1 MMIELDFH
9 PTARGARKVRP
20 GVYVLV
26 DSQGNDVDTIN
37 ATEMGKILI
46 AEDDAR
52 HAEDV

>member
-1 MMIELDFH
+1 MIELDFH
-9 PTARGARKVRP
+9 PFARGARKVRP

-26 DSQGNDVDTIN
+26 DNEGNTVDTVD

>member
-1 MMIELDFH
+1 VIAWW
-9 PTARGARKVRP
+9 ARW
-20 GVYVLV
+20 VLV
-26 DSQGNDVDTIN
+26 VHHPRRSYDDSQGNDVDTIN